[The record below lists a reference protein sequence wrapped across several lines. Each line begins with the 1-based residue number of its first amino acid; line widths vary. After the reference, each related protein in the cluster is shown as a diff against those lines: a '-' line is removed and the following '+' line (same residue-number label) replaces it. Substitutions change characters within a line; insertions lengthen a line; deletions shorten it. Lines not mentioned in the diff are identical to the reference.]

1 VILFS
6 GILRG
11 RGPRR
16 VCDPQSGTG
25 TGDNLSPRALT
36 GAGSGGSHTNGGQ
49 NILWIPGGDSPVA
62 IPTRLVKG
70 IAV

>member
-36 GAGSGGSHTNGGQ
+36 GAGDLTQTGGKTFSG
-49 NILWIPGGDSPVA
+49 SPA
-62 IPTRLVKG
+62 G
-70 IAV
+70 IAPLPSLPGW